1 MVSENKSLIKL
12 LLILAHADEYYH
24 DNEEAFIKQTA
35 QKYNVSLDSYS
46 EILLEVQ
53 NDYKNFKES
62 CISTLEKILSVDDRK
77 IALKLLSDLA
87 AADYILHEDEILLL
101 QLIAEEWGM
110 YKKRLIEKEDEL
122 R

>member
-1 MVSENKSLIKL
+1 MVRENKSLIKL
-12 LLILAHADEYYH
+12 LLLLAHADEYYH
-24 DNEEAFIKQTA
+24 DNEEAFIKQIA
-35 QKYNVSLDSYS
+35 QKYNISLNSYS

-53 NDYKNFKES
+53 NDTKNFKES
-62 CISTLEKILSVDDRK
+62 CILTLEKIISIDDRK
-77 IALKLLSDLA
+77 TALKLLSDLA
-87 AADYILHEDEILLL
+87 AADYILHEDEILFL

>member
-1 MVSENKSLIKL
+1 MVSESKSLIKL
-12 LLILAHADEYYH
+12 LLLLAHADEYYH
-24 DNEEAFIKQTA
+24 DNEEAFIKQIA
-35 QKYNVSLDSYS
+35 QKYNISLNSYS

-53 NDYKNFKES
+53 NDTKNFKES
-62 CISTLEKILSVDDRK
+62 CILTLEKIVSIDDRK
-77 IALKLLSDLA
+77 TALKLLSDLA
-87 AADYILHEDEILLL
+87 AADYILHEDEILFL